1 MYFCLLTGKQ
11 FLYNYP
17 KFYAHNLPADFVR
30 DNPNVLHAID
40 GSRVEQAPWNNSLTL
55 TSSAG
60 QQFLSFAKYTDY
72 GQGESISLL
81 CGPPQGGFITRY
93 TPPVCLFIPCQPLTR
108 KWNTV
113 QRSDFDGSLPT

>member
-1 MYFCLLTGKQ
+1 M
-11 FLYNYP
+11 YNYP

-72 GQGESISLL
+72 GQGDRVYQFVVWPSPRRLYYAL
-81 CGPPQGGFITRY
+81 HPA
-93 TPPVCLFIPCQPLTR
+93 CLSVYPMP
-108 KWNTV
+108 TV
-113 QRSDFDGSLPT
+113 DSKMEHRTTFRL